1 MVFEKKYFKIV
12 VIASAALIGFS
23 NQAFTAGCDDIV
35 LPGSGYSH
43 TASPAKVKPCCK
55 SCGDGKP
62 CEGDKK
68 PSRAAISKVEKLS
81 LDSEI
86 AALKTILRYSSETNA
101 DTASKRLYKIAMRTS
116 SPVEA
121 AGLLSYLVQHGIDG
135 MRRKTIRALGF
146 ILSGGDADFNLSDSS
161 EPTAT
166 PSGKYSRIPLAV
178 RLAAAKEAF
187 APAIDNVRSN
197 MEFMPPMDAPQLQR
211 QTAGEKLSISQI
223 VVACFHDLKTT
234 SDLLNDS
241 QLKLA
246 GCYLDWK
253 SRSI

>member
-101 DTASKRLYKIAMRTS
+101 DTASKRLYKIAIRTS

-121 AGLLSYLVQHGIDG
+121 ADTVLNV
-135 MRRKTIRALGF
+135 
-146 ILSGGDADFNLSDSS
+146 
-161 EPTAT
+161 
-166 PSGKYSRIPLAV
+166 KYFV
-178 RLAAAKEAF
+178 
-187 APAIDNVRSN
+187 D
-197 MEFMPPMDAPQLQR
+197 
-211 QTAGEKLSISQI
+211 
-223 VVACFHDLKTT
+223 
-234 SDLLNDS
+234 
-241 QLKLA
+241 
-246 GCYLDWK
+246 
-253 SRSI
+253 